1 MEPNRTWNPGH
12 QALTFSNCPYPAHL
26 GTDIGEDTMFSCCL
40 PVTRG
45 RGLKRGSD
53 ESRFRRGR
61 RWTWTPPRHLWP
73 FSRRDLES
81 STQNKEDRQ
90 LANEDPHPM
99 STNEGQVSLTMEGQ
113 SRPEVSVATW
123 AAGDPGL
130 VDGRGRRI
138 PPPKPPRL
146 HRPQP
151 IPKPPSLHRPP
162 TPPCPKMDRQLKV
175 FNCNW
180 ELGDDVKWT
189 RPDDLEP
196 KEAEPRAPAQG
207 AEPAVVR
214 PREPDAETDPKGCPV
229 PEALPPPAA
238 AAAEALEPGPAWAA
252 SPDLAEAP
260 PPLAEG
266 PCPEPALVPAS
277 GEELPQDHPPGPTPE
292 LLVEGAQ
299 PDASEAFALPPLTDL
314 FLLFSFVLMFIF
326 SPWRDSVFTFFTFMM
341 WGLWGSLL
349 LSFSFFFFL
358 AFIFPW
364 HNSCSLI
371 K

>member
-1 MEPNRTWNPGH
+1 
-12 QALTFSNCPYPAHL
+12 
-26 GTDIGEDTMFSCCL
+26 
-40 PVTRG
+40 
-45 RGLKRGSD
+45 
-53 ESRFRRGR
+53 
-61 RWTWTPPRHLWP
+61 
-73 FSRRDLES
+73 
-81 STQNKEDRQ
+81 
-90 LANEDPHPM
+90 M
-99 STNEGQVSLTMEGQ
+99 STNEGQVSHTLEGQ

-130 VDGRGRRI
+130 VDGRGKKI

-151 IPKPPSLHRPP
+151 IPKPPRLHRPP
-162 TPPCPKMDRQLKV
+162 TPPWPKMDRQLKV

-180 ELGDDVKWT
+180 ELGADVNWT
-189 RPDDLEP
+189 RPDDMEP
-196 KEAEPRAPAQG
+196 KEAEPRAPAQE

-214 PREPDAETDPKGCPV
+214 PREPDAGPDPEGCPV

-266 PCPEPALVPAS
+266 PSPEPALVPAS
-277 GEELPQDHPPGPTPE
+277 GEELPQDHPAGPTPE

-326 SPWRDSVFTFFTFMM
+326 SPWRDSVFTFFTFML

-364 HNSCSLI
+364 HNS
-371 K
+371 